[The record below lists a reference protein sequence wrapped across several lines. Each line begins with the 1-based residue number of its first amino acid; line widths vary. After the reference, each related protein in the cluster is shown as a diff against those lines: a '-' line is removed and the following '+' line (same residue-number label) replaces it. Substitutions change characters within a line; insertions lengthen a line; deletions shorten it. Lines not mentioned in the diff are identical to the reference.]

1 MECDSWNKDVLRGI
15 LVDYKEGNE
24 LLLGNHNYCRNPG
37 GIEVRTNILYL
48 NVICSLVSQLNS
60 LLVFIFLKPKFQL

>member
-37 GIEVRTNILYL
+37 GIEVRTKNLILKCNL
-48 NVICSLVSQLNS
+48 FACITIK
-60 LLVFIFLKPKFQL
+60 FTIGFHIFKT